1 MDRTAMLDKV
11 EAIYAAREK
20 GDFAVLDSVLAPG
33 AEFSFAGAD
42 AITRR
47 FPGGEAG
54 SIEGVAKALF
64 ASLDLLEREQL
75 HAIVEGRKAA
85 VMWHCR
91 FQLPGGQP
99 FEGRLYDL
107 WEFDDEER
115 ICRGTQ
121 FFDTALLVTEM
132 EAVLPAVE

>member
-1 MDRTAMLDKV
+1 MDRTAMLAKV

-20 GDFAVLDSVLAPG
+20 GDFAVLDTALATG

-47 FPGGEAG
+47 FPGGQAG

-64 ASLDLLEREQL
+64 AALDMIERKQL

-85 VMWHCR
+85 VMWQCR
-91 FQLPGGQP
+91 FRLPGGQP
-99 FEGRLYDL
+99 FDAKLYDL
-107 WEFDDEER
+107 WEFDDEGR

-121 FFDTALLVTEM
+121 FFDTALLVAEM
-132 EAVLPAVE
+132 EAVMPAVG